1 MSKPTMFFSHSSKDR
16 DAILMIKN
24 KLDSATGGVLDIF
37 MSSDGQS
44 IPFGTNWIHK
54 IEEGLEAAKIMFV
67 FVTEESVASGW
78 IHFEAGFAYSKG
90 IKVVPVG
97 IGIDIGALKAPLNML
112 QGFNITSEDSLNNF
126 ITIINESF
134 DYHFKE
140 AFDKDDYAE
149 IIRLTTV
156 YSTPVC
162 FEKMIDHMECA
173 IESKMIIGNTLEEY
187 DLDDFFH
194 RIIEHLDSNSIMY
207 SRVDNYEDNKL
218 LTCVMVYGIKIVY
231 RMTSPDSARLKA
243 ERPTYIEDITY
254 IKFNIS
260 PYNFEKSFNLLKSL
274 LSIIRARH
282 SLRVDL
288 KRPYAYRSVEDS
300 SSIISC
306 SDGFGFKIS
315 RIGGYVCNELDL
327 EFYIDD
333 DDVMTETKDSQNR
346 SIMWIIYNCDSVSA
360 NKIAKLMYGLYDIG
374 LIQKV

>member
-1 MSKPTMFFSHSSKDR
+1 M
-16 DAILMIKN
+16 
-24 KLDSATGGVLDIF
+24 
-37 MSSDGQS
+37 
-44 IPFGTNWIHK
+44 
-54 IEEGLEAAKIMFV
+54 
-67 FVTEESVASGW
+67 
-78 IHFEAGFAYSKG
+78 
-90 IKVVPVG
+90 
-97 IGIDIGALKAPLNML
+97 
-112 QGFNITSEDSLNNF
+112 
-126 ITIINESF
+126 
-134 DYHFKE
+134 
-140 AFDKDDYAE
+140 
-149 IIRLTTV
+149 
-156 YSTPVC
+156 
-162 FEKMIDHMECA
+162 
-173 IESKMIIGNTLEEY
+173 
-187 DLDDFFH
+187 
-194 RIIEHLDSNSIMY
+194 
-207 SRVDNYEDNKL
+207 
-218 LTCVMVYGIKIVY
+218 Y

-243 ERPTYIEDITY
+243 EHPTYIEDITY

-360 NKIAKLMYGLYDIG
+360 NKIAILMYGLYDIG